1 MNYIREAIDYLRN
14 YQDLKIAAENL
25 EDKINELNGS
35 LEGYKEIN
43 NSGMPGG
50 GGSSAPDDAICNLI
64 FQRDKSIEN
73 LDDTNKAIVKI
84 ENALSKLSEEEKKIL
99 IKSYSQEMTDT
110 QISDELNISRRTF
123 YRYRSEAI
131 RKLAVQL
138 FGIQV
143 IK

>member
-1 MNYIREAIDYLRN
+1 MNYIREAIEFLRN
-14 YQDLKIAAENL
+14 YQDLNIAAENL
-25 EDKINELNGS
+25 MDKLNELNAA

-43 NSGMPGG
+43 VTGMPGG
-50 GGSSAPDDAICNLI
+50 SAKAQDDAVCNLI
-64 FQRDKSIEN
+64 FQRDKAVEH
-73 LDDTNKAIVKI
+73 LEETKKAISKI
-84 ENALSKLSEEEKKIL
+84 DNALSKLSEEERKIL
-99 IKSYSQEMTDT
+99 VMSYSQEMTDT

-131 RKLAVQL
+131 RKLAIQL